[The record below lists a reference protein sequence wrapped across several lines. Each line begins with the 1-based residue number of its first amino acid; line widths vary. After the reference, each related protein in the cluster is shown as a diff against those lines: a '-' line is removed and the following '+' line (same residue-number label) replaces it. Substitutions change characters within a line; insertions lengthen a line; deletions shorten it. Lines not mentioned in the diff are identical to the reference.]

1 MRTLA
6 LSQCLTLM
14 LLALGQGY
22 TAVAQTTEDA
32 VRNAQQE
39 IKALQAQD
47 VQAILKSDTSVME
60 KYYSDDYIA
69 IHGDGKLT
77 TKAREIEN
85 FKSGVTKYDSITVR
99 EAKIRIYGDTA
110 VVNALASI
118 RATFNGKAYTGD
130 VRNTRVW
137 VKQNGNW
144 KLVLFQAT
152 RVAP

>member
-1 MRTLA
+1 MRTLF

-22 TAVAQTTEDA
+22 TAVAQTTEAA
-32 VRNAQQE
+32 VSNAQQE
-39 IKALQAQD
+39 IKTLQGQ
-47 VQAILKSDTSVME
+47 VLQAILKGDTSVME

-69 IHGDGKLT
+69 IHGDGKVT
-77 TKAREIEN
+77 TKTQEIEN
-85 FKSGVTKYDSITVR
+85 FKSGVTKYDSITVL

-110 VVNALASI
+110 VVNALASVTTI
-118 RATFNGKAYTGD
+118 VNGKPFSGD

-137 VKQNGNW
+137 VKDGGNW
-144 KLVLFQAT
+144 KLVVFQTT